1 MSTATASA
9 LSALAPG
16 EVGASTLPPTLSQRA
31 VDTVTGWLARRT
43 SRRGFLVRAGLV
55 GTALAVDPT
64 GYVLRPGTAYAAV
77 CGPGSGASS
86 GWTVFCATV
95 NDGVNA
101 CPPGSIAA
109 GWWKADGASL
119 CGGKARYIID
129 CNATCSRCSSP
140 GARAG
145 ICSSSCWSCSCR
157 SGLPGTCDQRKV
169 CCNAF
174 RYGQCNQD
182 VRQVGGVH
190 CRVVSCTPPW
200 RFEECSTAPATD
212 NRTVDHNSDKLPQR
226 YTSIT
231 ARYIAIGEN
240 GSELG
245 ASVYGEVAVAG
256 GTAQR
261 YQRGRIS
268 SARATGTWETVGP
281 VSARYVATG
290 AEGGPLG
297 FPVAAPAA
305 AAGGGRAQTFERGR
319 ISWRAATGAFEVGAP
334 LAAAYEA
341 LGGEGGSLGYPVS
354 GTTAVAGGLAVR
366 FERGRLSWS
375 AATGARATH
384 GAIARRYAELGGEAG
399 PLGFPVADE
408 RREDDSPGPWRRPGA
423 AAVRRSD
430 FQGGSLVL
438 DERTGVV
445 SSVPRSR

>member
-1 MSTATASA
+1 MTATSA
-9 LSALAPG
+9 ALHALAPG
-16 EVGASTLPPTLSQRA
+16 EVGASTLPPSLAQRA
-31 VDTVTGWLARRT
+31 VDTVSGWLGRRT
-43 SRRGFLVRAGLV
+43 SRRGLLIRAGVV
-55 GTALAVDPT
+55 GTALAVDPK

-77 CGPGSGASS
+77 CGPGSGATS

-95 NDGVNA
+95 NNGVNA

-129 CNATCSRCSSP
+129 CNATCARCSTP

-200 RFEECSTAPATD
+200 RFEDCSTAPATD
-212 NRTVDHNSDKLPQR
+212 NRTVDHNSDRLPQR
-226 YTSIT
+226 YTAIT
-231 ARYIAIGEN
+231 AHYIALGEN
-240 GSELG
+240 GSPLG

-268 SARATGTWETVGP
+268 SKRGVGTFETIGAL
-281 VSARYVATG
+281 SAHYVRTG
-290 AEGGPLG
+290 A
-297 FPVAAPAA
+297 
-305 AAGGGRAQTFERGR
+305 
-319 ISWRAATGAFEVGAP
+319 
-334 LAAAYEA
+334 
-341 LGGEGGSLGYPVS
+341 
-354 GTTAVAGGLAVR
+354 
-366 FERGRLSWS
+366 
-375 AATGARATH
+375 
-384 GAIARRYAELGGEAG
+384 EAG
-399 PLGFPVADE
+399 PLGFPVARPVAGPGGGSGQRFERGRISWSPTTGARVTSGAIAARYAQLGGEAGPLGYPVADE
-408 RREDDSPGPWRRPGA
+408 RVVDTMPGPWRRPGA
-423 AAVRRSD
+423 VQVRRSD
-430 FQGGSLVL
+430 FQRGSLVL
-438 DERTGVV
+438 D
-445 SSVPRSR
+445 PRSGTVAQQPRGA

>member
-1 MSTATASA
+1 MSATAQA
-9 LSALAPG
+9 LAALAPG
-16 EVGASTLPPTLSQRA
+16 EVGASTLPPSLAQRA
-31 VDTVTGWLARRT
+31 VDGVTGWLARRT

-77 CGPGSGASS
+77 CGPGSSASS

-119 CGGKARYIID
+119 CGGRARYIID
-129 CNATCSRCSSP
+129 CNATCSRCTTP

-226 YTSIT
+226 YTAIT
-231 ARYIAIGEN
+231 ARYIALGEN

-245 ASVYGEVAVAG
+245 ASVFGEVAVAG

-268 SARATGTWETVGP
+268 SKRATGTWETVGA

-290 AEGGPLG
+290 AESGPLG
-297 FPVAAPAA
+297 FPTGAPVA
-305 AAGGGRAQTFERGR
+305 AAGGGRAQRFERGR
-319 ISWRAATGAFEVGAP
+319 ISWRAARGAFEVRAP
-334 LAAAYEA
+334 LSVVYERSGA
-341 LGGEGGSLGYPVS
+341 EGGALGYPVS
-354 GTTAVAGGLAVR
+354 GTVAVAGGLASA
-366 FERGRLSWS
+366 FERGRISWS
-375 AATGARATH
+375 AATGAHTTR
-384 GAIARRYAELGGEAG
+384 GAIARRYVELGGEAG
-399 PLGFPVADE
+399 PLGFPVAAE
-408 RREDDSPGPWRRPGA
+408 RLDDPTPGPWRRPGA
-423 AAVRRSD
+423 PPVRRSD
-430 FQGGSLVL
+430 FQRGTLVL

-445 SSVPRSR
+445 SQVPRGR

>member
-1 MSTATASA
+1 MSATAHA

-16 EVGASTLPPTLSQRA
+16 EVGASTLSLSQRA
-31 VDTVTGWLARRT
+31 VDAVTGWLAQRT
-43 SRRGFLVRAGLV
+43 SRRGFLVRAGMV

-77 CGPGSGASS
+77 CGPGSSASS

-119 CGGKARYIID
+119 CGGRARYIID
-129 CNATCSRCSSP
+129 CNATCSRCTTP

-226 YTSIT
+226 YTAIT
-231 ARYIAIGEN
+231 ARYIALGEN

-245 ASVYGEVAVAG
+245 ASVYGEIAVPG

-268 SARATGTWETVGP
+268 SSRGAGTWETVGAM
-281 VSARYVATG
+281 SARYVATG
-290 AEGGPLG
+290 AEAGPLG
-297 FPVAAPAA
+297 FPAGPPVA
-305 AAGGGRAQTFERGR
+305 AAGSGRAQRFQRGRISWRASSGAVEVRAPLAAAYEQLGAEGGALGYPVSGTVAVAGGLASAFERGR
-319 ISWRAATGAFEVGAP
+319 ISW
-334 LAAAYEA
+334 
-341 LGGEGGSLGYPVS
+341 
-354 GTTAVAGGLAVR
+354 
-366 FERGRLSWS
+366 S
-375 AATGARATH
+375 AATGVRTTR
-384 GAIARRYAELGGEAG
+384 GALARRYAELGGEAG

-408 RREDDSPGPWRRPGA
+408 RLDDRTPGPWRRPGA
-423 AAVRRSD
+423 APVRRSD
-430 FQGGSLVL
+430 FQRGSLVL
-438 DERTGVV
+438 DERTGAVHRL
-445 SSVPRSR
+445 PGGG

>member
-1 MSTATASA
+1 MSATAQA
-9 LSALAPG
+9 LAALAPG
-16 EVGASTLPPTLSQRA
+16 EVGASTLPPSLAQRA
-31 VDTVTGWLARRT
+31 VDGVTGWLARRT

-77 CGPGSGASS
+77 CGPGSSASS

-119 CGGKARYIID
+119 CGGRARYIID
-129 CNATCSRCSSP
+129 CNATCSRCTTP

-226 YTSIT
+226 YTAIT
-231 ARYIAIGEN
+231 ARYIALGEN

-268 SARATGTWETVGP
+268 SSRATGTWETVGP

-290 AEGGPLG
+290 AEAGPLG
-297 FPVAAPAA
+297 FPTAAPAA
-305 AAGGGRAQTFERGR
+305 AAGGGRAQRFQRGR
-319 ISWRAATGAFEVGAP
+319 ISWRAATGAFEVRAP
-334 LAAAYEA
+334 LAAAYER
-341 LGGEGGSLGYPVS
+341 LGAEGGPLGYPVS

-375 AATGARATH
+375 PTTGARATR

-408 RREDDSPGPWRRPGA
+408 RLDDDTPGPWRRPGA
-423 AAVRRSD
+423 VAVRRSD

-445 SSVPRSR
+445 QQVARRV